1 MFNNEMLND
10 AELKKR
16 KIESILSS
24 VHNLP
29 SIPMIMMEVSRLIEE
44 PGASATKLGKMI
56 SKDQGL
62 VTKILSVANSP
73 LYGIPRRVSTI
84 DFAIVILGF
93 NHIKNIVIALSMM
106 EAFKS
111 VTGTHFDQKRYWE
124 HSFMIATA
132 AKKIADDLGY
142 RTSGEVFTAGLLH
155 DLGIPIIFKY
165 FNKEYLQI
173 INQVELT
180 GRSYYSL
187 ENEILGLTHSDIAK
201 YLMDKWNLPINLT
214 EAIQYH
220 HTPSMCPTDPIVASL
235 IHLADHMTQK
245 FEVGNFDWDK
255 GIAFDSNIIDILKI
269 GNEEYLEKFIYS
281 YKELFENQIESLNF

>member
-1 MFNNEMLND
+1 MFNNEILNG
-10 AELKKR
+10 AEYKKK

-29 SIPMIMMEVSRLIEE
+29 SVPVIMMEVSRLIEE
-44 PGASATKLGKMI
+44 PGASATKLGRII

-111 VTGTHFDQKRYWE
+111 AAGTNFDQKKYWE
-124 HSFMIATA
+124 HSLMIATA

-155 DLGIPIIFKY
+155 DLGIPIIYKY
-165 FNKEYLQI
+165 FNKEYTEI
-173 INQVELT
+173 IKQAELT
-180 GRSYYSL
+180 EKSYYSL
-187 ENEILGLTHSDIAK
+187 ENEILGVTHADIARL
-201 YLMDKWNLPINLT
+201 LMDKWNLPVNLA

-220 HTPSMCPTDPIVASL
+220 HTPSMCPTDPVVASL
-235 IHLADHMTQK
+235 IHLADHITQQ
-245 FEVGNFDWDK
+245 FGVGDFIWDK
-255 GIAFDSNIIDILKI
+255 GITFDRNIIDILKI

>member
-1 MFNNEMLND
+1 MFNNEIMN
-10 AELKKR
+10 ETEVRKR
-16 KIESILSS
+16 RIESILSG

-29 SIPMIMMEVSRLIEE
+29 SVPVIMMEVSKIIEE
-44 PGASATKLGKMI
+44 PGASASKLGKVI

-106 EAFKS
+106 EAFKD
-111 VTGTHFDQKRYWE
+111 VNGPKFDHKKYWA
-124 HSFMIATA
+124 HSFMVATA

-155 DLGIPIIFKY
+155 DLGIPIIYKY
-165 FNKEYLQI
+165 FNKGYNEI
-173 INQVELT
+173 IRLVEET
-180 GRSYYSL
+180 GRSFFSL
-187 ENEILGLTHSDIAK
+187 EEEVIGINHMEIAK
-201 YLMDKWNLPINLT
+201 FLIDKWNLPVNLG
-214 EAIQYH
+214 ESIQYH
-220 HTPSMCPTDPIVASL
+220 HYPSRTPNDPLVAAL
-235 IHLADHMTQK
+235 IHLADFITQK
-245 FEVGNFDWDK
+245 IEIGDFDCDK
-255 GIAFDSNIIDILKI
+255 GMQFDSNIIDILKL
-269 GNEEYLEKFIYS
+269 GNQEYLEQFIMS